1 MAVRIGRCQRGA
13 TLVEILVAISIMGTA
28 IVALL
33 AGSSAIY
40 TTSAVNRQATTA
52 AVVARDYVEALEAAV
67 TTDTWCSTSYSP
79 SYSPPSGYSVAVNLG
94 SCPSAAASTPQF
106 QTATITV
113 TAPNGGTEVIRT
125 VVRKP

>member
-1 MAVRIGRCQRGA
+1 MAVRTRRCERGA
-13 TLVEILVAISIMGTA
+13 TLVEILVAVAIMGTA

-52 AVVARDYVEALEAAV
+52 AVVARDYVEALEGAV
-67 TTDTWCSTSYSP
+67 TTDTWCATSYSP
-79 SYSPPSGYSVAVNLG
+79 SYTPPAGYSAVASMG
-94 SCPSAAASTPQF
+94 SCPSVSASTPQF

-113 TAPNGGTEVIRT
+113 TSPNGGTETIHT